1 MQESPEEVI
10 SLIPEAEPEA
20 NMEGDNTVATVSTD
34 SMDSHQA
41 EPASTSTPVELG
53 PPQPS
58 QPLDADEPSEMPL
71 LEQELYRLRAE
82 CMASQKAIE
91 ESKRVNS

>member
-10 SLIPEAEPEA
+10 SLIPEADMEA
-20 NMEGDNTVATVSTD
+20 NMEGDNTVSTD
-34 SMDSHQA
+34 STDSHQA

>member
-10 SLIPEAEPEA
+10 SLIPEAESEA
-20 NMEGDNTVATVSTD
+20 NMEGNNTVSMDNT
-34 SMDSHQA
+34 DSHQA

>member
-1 MQESPEEVI
+1 M
-10 SLIPEAEPEA
+10 EA
-20 NMEGDNTVATVSTD
+20 NMEGDNTVSTD
-34 SMDSHQA
+34 STDSHQA